1 MNPIFVVA
9 ISSILRLKRVCPKC
23 KRDQVVPASKRRESV
38 RCKFCGADL
47 PPRK

>member
-1 MNPIFVVA
+1 MNPIFAVV
-9 ISSILRLKRVCPKC
+9 ISSILRLKRSCPRC

-38 RCKFCGADL
+38 HCKFCGADV